1 MKKKQRG
8 VKGITA
14 FKDKEAYQWEL
25 DLEQQRIRRKR
36 TLDSLKESVARE
48 ALEKAGQGN
57 LFTMK
62 TGGGLS

>member
-25 DLEQQRIRRKR
+25 DLEQQRIRRKK
-36 TLDSLKESVARE
+36 TLESLKESEERE
-48 ALEKAGQGN
+48 ALEKTGQGN
-57 LFTMK
+57 LFTTK
-62 TGGGLS
+62 QRDH